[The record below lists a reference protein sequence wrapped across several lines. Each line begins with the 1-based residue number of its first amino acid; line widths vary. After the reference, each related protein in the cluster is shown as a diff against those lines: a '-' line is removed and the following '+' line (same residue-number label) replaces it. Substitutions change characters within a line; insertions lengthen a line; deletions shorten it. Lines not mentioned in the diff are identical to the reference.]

1 MTIRLYD
8 LAAAEDDRRVSPC
21 CWRVRMALAHKGL
34 EVETVP
40 WRFTEKDVIAFSGQG
55 SVPVLVDGETV
66 VHDSWA
72 IAEYLD
78 ETYPQR
84 PLLFAC
90 EQARAAGLFIKHWT
104 EQVLQPAI
112 LRVIVHDVLIHL
124 HEKDKDYYRQSR
136 ERRLG
141 ARIEDIAADR
151 ARNLKHLDSALE
163 TLRATLAI
171 NPYLGGGKPNFA
183 DHIVFGAFQWARVCS
198 DIPLV
203 EPHGPICEWRQRML
217 NAYGGLA
224 AKALACSA

>member
-8 LAAAEDDRRVSPC
+8 LAAAEDDRRFSPH
-21 CWRVRMALAHKGL
+21 CWRVRLALAHKGL
-34 EVETVP
+34 EAETVP
-40 WRFTEKDVIAFSGQG
+40 WRFTEKEAIAFSGQG

-78 ETYPQR
+78 ETYPQN
-84 PLLFAC
+84 PLFAC
-90 EQARAAGLFIKHWT
+90 AQARAAGLFIKHWT
-104 EQVLQPAI
+104 EQVLQPAV
-112 LRVIVHDVLIHL
+112 LRVIVQDVLVHL
-124 HEKDKDYYRQSR
+124 HEKDKAYFRETR

-151 ARNLKHLDSALE
+151 ARNLEQLDAALA
-163 TLRATLAI
+163 TLRSTLAV
-171 NPYLGGGKPNFA
+171 NPYMGGEEPNYA

-203 EPHGPICEWRQRML
+203 EPHDPVCDWRQRIL
-217 NAYGGLA
+217 GAYDGLA
-224 AKALACSA
+224 AKAIACPA

>member
-8 LAAAEDDRRVSPC
+8 LAAAEDDRRFSPY
-21 CWRVRMALAHKGL
+21 CWRVRLALAHKGL

-40 WRFTEKDVIAFSGQG
+40 WRFTEKDTIAFSGQG
-55 SVPVLVDGETV
+55 SVPVLVDGESV

-72 IAEYLD
+72 IADYLD

-84 PLLFAC
+84 PLFAC

-104 EQVLQPAI
+104 EQVLQPAV
-112 LRVIVHDVLIHL
+112 LRVIVHDVLVHL
-124 HEKDKDYYRQSR
+124 HEKDKAYYRETR

-151 ARNLKHLDSALE
+151 AANFERLDSAL
-163 TLRATLAI
+163 TILRSTLAA
-171 NPYLGGGKPNFA
+171 NPYVGGGEPNFA

-203 EPHGPICEWRQRML
+203 ELHDPVCEWRQRML
-217 NAYGGLA
+217 DAYDGLA
-224 AKALACSA
+224 AKAIACSA

>member
-8 LAAAEDDRRVSPC
+8 LAAAEDDRRFSPH
-21 CWRVRMALAHKGL
+21 CWRVRLALAHKGL

-40 WRFTEKDVIAFSGQG
+40 WRFTEKDAIAFSGQG

-66 VHDSWA
+66 VHDSWE

-84 PLLFAC
+84 PLFAC
-90 EQARAAGLFIKHWT
+90 AQARAAGLFIKHWT

-112 LRVIVHDVLIHL
+112 LRVIVADVVVHL
-124 HEKDKDYYRQSR
+124 HERDRAYYRETR

-141 ARIEDIAADR
+141 APIEDVASDR
-151 ARNLKHLDSALE
+151 AGNLERLRTALQ
-163 TLRATLAI
+163 TLRLTLAI
-171 NPYLGGGKPNFA
+171 NAYVGGDEPNYA

-203 EPHGPICEWRQRML
+203 EPNDPVCEWRQRML
-217 NAYGGLA
+217 DAYGGLA
-224 AKALACSA
+224 AKAIACSA